1 MYVIIVGI
9 YFIML
14 AFIYVYHVL
23 EIYFNEIKNVLVKN
37 RRKNGSV
44 KITHSE
50 TLALHTMGLKRQVT
64 FFKNSCMIDICQSSK
79 DMAMYAMILKIK
91 FQNYKLEDQNQASF
105 IDWSDR
111 IYLKFALCYSLTKI
125 ELRQLNTLHYFPEY

>member
-125 ELRQLNTLHYFPEY
+125 ELRQFNTLHYFPEY

>member
-1 MYVIIVGI
+1 MYVIIAGI
-9 YFIML
+9 YFIIL

-64 FFKNSCMIDICQSSK
+64 FLKNSCMIDICQSSK

-105 IDWSDR
+105 ID
-111 IYLKFALCYSLTKI
+111 
-125 ELRQLNTLHYFPEY
+125 